1 MSSHIS
7 VLTKKFCTKSI
18 DNLCTA
24 IELSG
29 YEYKRMQSEI
39 IVNGLSIVLGDEL
52 AYMRISERNSV
63 ALSLFEK
70 VNGKLSEI
78 EAQLRVQEIERN
90 RLEQERAKEEA
101 EAYRVRQLKREEER
115 LDYERK
121 KLELERQNF
130 VEAKKQAIITKAK
143 TMGYS
148 VEERTENGTVKL
160 KLIKR
165 LY

>member
-1 MSSHIS
+1 
-7 VLTKKFCTKSI
+7 
-18 DNLCTA
+18 
-24 IELSG
+24 
-29 YEYKRMQSEI
+29 
-39 IVNGLSIVLGDEL
+39 
-52 AYMRISERNSV
+52 MRISERNSV